1 METINTLN
9 NSASKIILPETMS
22 KIERLDRSLL
32 STDEQFHLDLFLL
45 SYYTGGI
52 SLKDLTHLTQDKING
67 DKLDCSAI
75 SYPHV
80 DAMTLCDKARAIIDR
95 YKDQSSGDYLLP
107 ILGSKPKTETRHE
120 GCVKRLSAKANATFR
135 KIEQMLG
142 CGPITWQGAR
152 LAFIARLIEEKQPSR
167 EIYAF
172 AGSAALAVEAEYIK
186 RPEHMKEIYR
196 QMNKRF

>member
-1 METINTLN
+1 MKTANTL
-9 NSASKIILPETMS
+9 STTASKIILPETMS
-22 KIERLDRSLL
+22 KIERLDCNLL
-32 STDEQFHLDLFLL
+32 SADEQFHLDLFLL
-45 SYYTGGI
+45 SYYTGVI
-52 SLKDLTHLTQDKING
+52 SLKDLAHLTQDKING

-80 DAMTLCDKARAIIDR
+80 EAITICNKARVIIDR
-95 YKDQSSGDYLLP
+95 YNGQSSGDYLLP
-107 ILGSKPKTETRHE
+107 ILGKQHKTETQHE
-120 GCVKRLSAKANATFR
+120 GCVKRLSAKVNAMFR
-135 KIEQMLG
+135 KIEQMLR

-172 AGSAALAVEAEYIK
+172 AGSTALAVEAEYIK

-196 QMNKRF
+196 QLNKRL

>member
-1 METINTLN
+1 METTNTP
-9 NSASKIILPETMS
+9 STTASRIILPETMS

-52 SLKDLTHLTQDKING
+52 SLKDLAHLSQDKINS

-80 DAMTLCDKARAIIDR
+80 EAITICDKARVIIDR
-95 YKDQSSGDYLLP
+95 YKDRSSGDYLLP
-107 ILGSKPKTETRHE
+107 ILGKQHKTETQHE

-135 KIEQMLG
+135 KIEQMLR

-152 LAFIARLIEEKQPSR
+152 LAFIARLIEEKQPRR

-172 AGSAALAVEAEYIK
+172 AGSTALAVEAEYIK
-186 RPEHMKEIYR
+186 HPEHMKEIYR
-196 QMNKRF
+196 QLHKRL